1 MQAAAEKLRELGM
14 LREGIA
20 DGTVWPS
27 ASLSFEM
34 EFIWLCGQVQM
45 EYRAFRKYGCSDD
58 GKIVRFLTSHLMAR
72 FATVHESLVPWLLQ
86 LGLNEGEVKAGCE
99 MTEIMAS
106 YLASRIL
113 EGAAAEPDQRPWH
126 EVAYLG

>member
-1 MQAAAEKLRELGM
+1 MQAAEKLRELGL

-20 DGTVWPS
+20 DGAVWPPS
-27 ASLSFEM
+27 SMSFEM
-34 EFIWLCGQVQM
+34 EFLWLCGQVQM

-58 GKIVRFLTSHLMAR
+58 GKIAKHLTSHLMAR
-72 FATVHESLVPWLLQ
+72 FATVHRSIVPWLLQ

-99 MTEIMAS
+99 MSEDMAS
-106 YLASRIL
+106 FLAGRIL
-113 EGAAAEPDQRPWH
+113 EGATADELQPRWH